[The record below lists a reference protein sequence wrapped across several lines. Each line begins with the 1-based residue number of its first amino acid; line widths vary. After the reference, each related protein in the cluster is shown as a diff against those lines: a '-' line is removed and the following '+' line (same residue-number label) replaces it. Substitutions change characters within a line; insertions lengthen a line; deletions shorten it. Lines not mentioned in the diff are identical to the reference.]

1 MNKKPSYLCLHTFGY
16 LCYGSTLPK
25 TWTKFS
31 PRVIPIVFHGY
42 PLGYKGYKLID
53 LVTNSIFILRD
64 VVFHESIFPFKTNSN
79 VQPDMD
85 IFVDTM
91 LSTPSL
97 NTSHPLV
104 FGSNDPTSSLT
115 PTSSSSC
122 PSKLTKHPSY
132 LRDYHYYLV
141 TDSTNLSPH
150 FTSHIWSWVLDYHRL
165 SPSYKQFVCHLF
177 SNVESTSLS

>member
-64 VVFHESIFPFKTNSN
+64 VVFHKSIFPFKTNSN

-91 LSTPSL
+91 LPIPSP
-97 NTSHPLV
+97 NTSHPLI
-104 FGSNDPTSSLT
+104 FGSND
-115 PTSSSSC
+115 
-122 PSKLTKHPSY
+122 
-132 LRDYHYYLV
+132 HYYSV

-150 FTSHIWSWVLDYHRL
+150 FTSHLWSRVLDYHRL
-165 SPSYKQFVCHLF
+165 SPSYKQFVCHLS
-177 SNVESTSLS
+177 SNVEPTSLS